1 MSRRRDRA
9 TAHGSGTAGRP
20 ATPLTD
26 AIDAVARVR
35 GESADERWA
44 STAAVALV
52 LDDVRDDVAAAAVQG
67 VAAEMSRSGE
77 GPEDLYGSPREW
89 VARTRRE
96 WADDGLAVRGPA
108 EPANREL
115 PGLALVMT
123 AWLSFLFLLLA
134 VITLGWGDPIS
145 LAGAV
150 APAFLGAVSTLV
162 HAVYTRTR
170 ERRSHRSAVVLSVL
184 TVLGVAGVGA
194 TLFLSTN
201 DMTVAPSAGWWHL
214 LATLAY
220 GAVAAR
226 VLLGPDRGE
235 AARGGDPRP
244 DPAVRG
250 DVPAVLTSEEL
261 TDPAWAREAA
271 RALRARADLT
281 DRRVRQIVAEAEE
294 HAHEAG
300 SALQE
305 EFGPPRGY
313 AARFG
318 ADPVVAAPRA
328 GARALA
334 GAGIVLA
341 LTAGAVAVE
350 GAASSWLWAWLVV
363 CAANA
368 AIAVV
373 GWVRA
378 RRAVRPGA

>member
-1 MSRRRDRA
+1 
-9 TAHGSGTAGRP
+9 
-20 ATPLTD
+20 
-26 AIDAVARVR
+26 
-35 GESADERWA
+35 
-44 STAAVALV
+44 
-52 LDDVRDDVAAAAVQG
+52 
-67 VAAEMSRSGE
+67 
-77 GPEDLYGSPREW
+77 
-89 VARTRRE
+89 
-96 WADDGLAVRGPA
+96 
-108 EPANREL
+108 
-115 PGLALVMT
+115 
-123 AWLSFLFLLLA
+123 
-134 VITLGWGDPIS
+134 
-145 LAGAV
+145 
-150 APAFLGAVSTLV
+150 VSTLV

-318 ADPVVAAPRA
+318 ADPVVPARRSAAL
-328 GARALA
+328 ALA